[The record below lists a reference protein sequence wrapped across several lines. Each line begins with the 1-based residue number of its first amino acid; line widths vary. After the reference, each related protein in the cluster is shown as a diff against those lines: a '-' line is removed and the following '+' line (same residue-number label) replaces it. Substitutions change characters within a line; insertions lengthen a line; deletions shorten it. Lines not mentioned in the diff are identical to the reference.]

1 MAENKKPRLCEM
13 LGVDVNEEFRV
24 KDSTGTFRINQYGFR
39 ERFWENERE
48 HRSGWDAAYNE
59 QELTELINS
68 PEEIT
73 IKPRFSED
81 EKAVLRLLKKAGYTS
96 LSYEQDEEG
105 AYISLEYYG
114 ELHGTCELLAQMFHP
129 FKGTVTL
136 DEEVVGNG

>member
-1 MAENKKPRLCEM
+1 MTENKKPRLCEI
-13 LGVDVNEEFRV
+13 LGVEVYEEFQVSGR
-24 KDSTGTFRINQYGFR
+24 SGTFRVNGLGYR
-39 ERFWENERE
+39 ERFWDNGVTQVWIASC
-48 HRSGWDAAYNE
+48 HE
-59 QELTELINS
+59 QELEDLLKN
-68 PEEIT
+68 PERILK
-73 IKPRFSED
+73 KPRFSED